1 MESRNLLSLLDEVI
15 QEYRANRQWGTA
27 HVYRSVY
34 NSFSSYNKGVDLPFA
49 LLTSAKLK
57 DYENHL
63 RARACRW
70 NTVATY
76 MKVLKAVYNRAV
88 DSGLASFV
96 PRLFKGVRTSPVV
109 ERKRAL
115 EAEVMGK
122 LLAASPAQEGGVVA
136 GDASPRSARLL
147 FSLMFLLRG
156 IPFVDLVYLRKS
168 DLRDGVLH
176 YRRHKTGRPLTVRL
190 TPEACTLIRALQV
203 GTARPSPYLLP
214 ILTLPEGT
222 EAAYREYQCAL
233 RRFNHRLK
241 QLGEELLGIPG
252 LSSYQARHTWA
263 TAAYHC
269 EVHPGIISEAMG
281 HSSIGITEIYLKPFR
296 DQRIDRANRQ
306 VIDFVRNYAALT
318 NRCG

>member
-1 MESRNLLSLLDEVI
+1 MKSGNLFSLLDEVI
-15 QEYRANRQWGTA
+15 QEYRANHQWGTA

-34 NSFSSYNKGVDLPFA
+34 NSFSSYNKGADLPFA
-49 LLTSAKLK
+49 RLTPAKLK

-115 EAEVMGK
+115 EAETMGK
-122 LLAASPAQEGGVVA
+122 LLAVPSPQEEGA
-136 GDASPRSARLL
+136 GSVPPQPARLL

-156 IPFVDLVYLRKS
+156 IPFVDLAYLRKS
-168 DLRDGVLH
+168 DLHDGVLH
-176 YRRHKTGRPLTVRL
+176 YRRRKTGRPLAVRL
-190 TPEACTLIRALQV
+190 TPEACALIRALQA
-203 GTARPSPYLLP
+203 GATRPSPYLLP
-214 ILTLPEGT
+214 ILTQPEGT
-222 EAAYREYQCAL
+222 EVAYREYQCAL
-233 RRFNHRLK
+233 RRFNRRLK
-241 QLGEELLGIPG
+241 QLGEYRLGLTG

-306 VIDFVRNYAALT
+306 VIDFVLGRTASAKEG
-318 NRCG
+318 CG